1 MADYD
6 YKATRQPKPGSTSY
20 LGGVVLP
27 ASGTLATG
35 ALALNKTAALL
46 MIPKGFVCTGIRFRI
61 GDADSNGS
69 PAVVFKL
76 GDSGDDDRLVT
87 ANTSAQAGGEVT
99 AMADAGFLY
108 EYTADTELL
117 WTTSTAAA
125 TAQAAA
131 FKLALS
137 GYMK

>member
-1 MADYD
+1 MICASVPEAALLGSLPVFRHPRAVREIRLG
-6 YKATRQPKPGSTSY
+6 KAQALSIVSVKY
-20 LGGVVLP
+20 LD
-27 ASGTLATG
+27 ATG
-35 ALALNKTAALL
+35 ALALNKTSALL

-61 GDADSNGS
+61 GDADSGGS

-99 AMADAGFLY
+99 ALADAGFLY

-117 WTTSTAAA
+117 WTTSTAA
-125 TAQAAA
+125 
-131 FKLALS
+131 
-137 GYMK
+137 

>member
-20 LGGVVLP
+20 LGGIVLP

-35 ALALNKTAALL
+35 ALALNKTSALL

-61 GDADSNGS
+61 GDADSGGS

-87 ANTSAQAGGEVT
+87 ANTTAQAGGEVT
-99 AMADAGFLY
+99 PIAPN
-108 EYTADTELL
+108 
-117 WTTSTAAA
+117 A
-125 TAQAAA
+125 TQGHQAASA
-131 FKLALS
+131 ARSADDPSDCPFDEEDRP
-137 GYMK
+137 